1 VIGVRECS
9 RVDRVLGG
17 AYLVTAAAGVGV
29 AGAEAGHV
37 AAVAIAGALVGLP
50 VVTVG
55 VWSLAHHLV
64 VTADSRDGAE

>member
-1 VIGVRECS
+1 VIGLRECS
-9 RVDRVLGG
+9 TVDRVLGG

-29 AGAEAGHV
+29 AGVEAGHV
-37 AAVAIAGALVGLP
+37 AAVAIAGATVGLP
-50 VVTVG
+50 MVVAG